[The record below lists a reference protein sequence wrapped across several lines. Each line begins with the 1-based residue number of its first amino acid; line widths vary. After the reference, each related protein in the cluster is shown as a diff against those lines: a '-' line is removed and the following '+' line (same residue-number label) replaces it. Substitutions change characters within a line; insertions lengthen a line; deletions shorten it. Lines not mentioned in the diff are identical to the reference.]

1 MTTTDAPPSAG
12 IVVIGR
18 NEGQRLVACLQVL
31 RTQPRPVVY
40 VDSGSGDGSLERARE
55 LADAVLPLDPS
66 RPFSA
71 ARARNEGAALLH
83 ERHPE
88 LSYVQFL
95 DGDCMMLPDW
105 LEAAEGALRA
115 VPSTAIVL
123 GHLQELHPNAS
134 VYNRL
139 CALEWLA
146 PAGVID
152 NYGALG
158 GIMMVRLSVF
168 EALGGFNTDVIAGED
183 SEFGLRVGAA
193 GHQVR
198 KLDVPMAQHDADIHR
213 FSQWWKRAVRAGHA
227 IGQRAHLHGAGPQ
240 RDCARERRSTW
251 FWGVALPLWV
261 LLTLWPTRG
270 ASALLL
276 GGYVLLGWRIWRS
289 RRGRGD
295 SPADSA
301 LYARFNL
308 LAKFANALG
317 LIKFQ
322 WNLMRGRY
330 RIIEYK

>member
-1 MTTTDAPPSAG
+1 MAMPESSFAAG

-18 NEGQRLVACLQVL
+18 NEGERLVACLQAL
-31 RTQPRPVVY
+31 RRQPRPVVY
-40 VDSGSGDGSLERARE
+40 VDSGSSDGSVERARE
-55 LADAVLPLDPS
+55 LVDAVLALDPS

-71 ARARNEGAALLH
+71 ARARNEGAALLRQ
-83 ERHPE
+83 RHPE
-88 LSYVQFL
+88 LGAVQFL
-95 DGDCMMLPDW
+95 DGDCVMLPDW

-115 VPSTAIVL
+115 VPTTAVVL

-152 NYGALG
+152 NYGSLG

-168 EALGGFNTDVIAGED
+168 EALGGFNPEVIAGED
-183 SEFGLRVGAA
+183 SEFGVRVGAA

-213 FSQWWKRAVRAGHA
+213 FAQWWTRAVRAGHA
-227 IGQRAHLHGAGPQ
+227 IGQRSHLHGAGPQ
-240 RDCARERRSTW
+240 RDCARERRSTF
-251 FWGVALPLWV
+251 FWGIGLPLFV
-261 LLTLWPTRG
+261 ILMLWPTRG
-270 ASALLL
+270 ASLLLL
-276 GGYVLLGWRIWRS
+276 GGYGLLGWRIWRF

-295 SPADSA
+295 SPSDSA

-308 LAKFANALG
+308 LAKFANGVG
-317 LIKFQ
+317 LVKFYS
-322 WNLMRGRY
+322 NLVRGRY

>member
-1 MTTTDAPPSAG
+1 MAMSEQPIGAG

-18 NEGQRLVACLQVL
+18 NEGQRLVACLNVL
-31 RTQPRPVVY
+31 RSQPRPVIY
-40 VDSGSGDGSLERARE
+40 VDSGSSDGSLERARD
-55 LADAVLPLDPS
+55 LVDAVLPLDPA

-71 ARARNEGAALLH
+71 ARARNEGAALLRQ
-83 ERHPE
+83 RHPH

-95 DGDCMMLPDW
+95 DGDCLMLPDW

-115 VPSTAIVL
+115 VPTTAVVL

-146 PAGVID
+146 PAGVIS

-168 EALGGFNTDVIAGED
+168 EALGGFNTEVIAGED
-183 SEFGLRVGAA
+183 SEFGVRVGAA
-193 GHQVR
+193 GLQVR

-213 FSQWWKRAVRAGHA
+213 FSQWWTRAVRAGHA

-261 LLTLWPTRG
+261 LVTLWPTRG
-270 ASALLL
+270 ASVLLL
-276 GGYVLLGWRIWRS
+276 GGYAVLGWRIWRF

-295 SPADSA
+295 SPSDSA
-301 LYARFNL
+301 LYTRFNL
-308 LAKFANALG
+308 LAKFANAIG
-317 LIKFQ
+317 LIKFH
-322 WNLMRGRY
+322 WNLARGRY